1 VEAVHETV
9 IWLQLTALA
18 LRPVGTVGAVTSGQA
33 GVVALTA
40 ALWAEALFEL
50 SIARTV

>member
-9 IWLQLTALA
+9 IWLQLIALA
-18 LRPVGTVGAVTSGQA
+18 VSPVGIDGAVTSGQA
-33 GVVALTA
+33 GVEALTA